1 MKMHWT
7 EEHRPKTFE
16 EVKGQEE
23 AISKIEGFI
32 TDFPRVSKKAMI
44 LQGPPGTG
52 KTTLALVA
60 AIETDSEI
68 FELNASDFRNKE
80 KLQQILKPAIIQ
92 QSLTKK
98 GKIILVDEADGIS
111 GSDRGG
117 LPELIRL
124 IDETKFPIIITSND
138 IWDRKFNALRKK
150 CEVMSIKEP
159 HYKVIKDVL
168 INVLR
173 KEKKF
178 IDSDVLTKIAI
189 NSQGDIRAAVTDLQ
203 TAAQLP
209 DPSKIELPERNK
221 ELDIFHALKRIFKEQ
236 PTNDILKV
244 FDSVKLS
251 QDEIILWMEE
261 NIPSEYKGV
270 ELAKAYIALSN
281 VDMFKGR
288 IYKQQYWRF
297 MVYENI
303 FLSFGISAAKESNFT
318 KQDFTKY
325 NKPSRILKI
334 WLNNQ
339 RTAKKKSISQKY
351 AKLTHVGEKR
361 SLREF
366 PIIKQIIKSN
376 QKIQDELKL
385 NVDEINYVMDK

>member
-1 MKMHWT
+1 MNPWT
-7 EEHRPKTFE
+7 ERHRPKSFE

-32 TDFPRVSKKAMI
+32 NNFPKTPKKAMI

-60 AIETDSEI
+60 AIETESEI

-80 KLQQILKPAIIQ
+80 KLQDILKPAIAQ

-111 GSDRGG
+111 ASDRGG

-159 HYKVIKDVL
+159 HYKIIKDVL
-168 INVLR
+168 ISILR

-178 IDSDVLTKIAI
+178 IDSNVLTKIAI
-189 NSQGDIRAAVTDLQ
+189 GSQGDVRAAVTDLQ

-209 DPSKIELPERNK
+209 DPSQVELPERNK
-221 ELDIFHALKRIFKEQ
+221 ELDIFHALKRVFKEQ
-236 PTNDILKV
+236 PTNDLLKV
-244 FDSVKLS
+244 FDQVKLS
-251 QDEIILWMEE
+251 QDEVILWMEE
-261 NIPSEYKGV
+261 NIPSEYKGI

-281 VDMFKGR
+281 VDIFKGR

-297 MVYENI
+297 LLYENI
-303 FLSFGISAAKESNFT
+303 FLSYGIASTKKTPKTGFT
-318 KQDFTKY
+318 RYQ
-325 NKPSRILKI
+325 KPTRILKI
-334 WLNNQ
+334 WMNNQ
-339 RTAKKKSISQKY
+339 STAKKKSIAIKY
-351 AKLTHVGEKR
+351 AQHVHVGQKR
-361 SLREF
+361 ALNEF
-366 PIIKQIIKSN
+366 PIIKQILTGNPKIIK
-376 QKIQDELKL
+376 ELKL
-385 NVDEINYVMDK
+385 SPDEIAYLKS